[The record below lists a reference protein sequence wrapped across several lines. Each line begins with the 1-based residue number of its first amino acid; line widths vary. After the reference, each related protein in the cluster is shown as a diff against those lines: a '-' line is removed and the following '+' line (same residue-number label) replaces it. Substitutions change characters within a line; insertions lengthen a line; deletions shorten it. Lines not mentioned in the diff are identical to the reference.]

1 MVISYQTTLVAT
13 MRKYFTTLI
22 VIGCIIASIF
32 AIRRNFMQFNSIV
45 SIRNSQWEKVH
56 IQVRKGFSD
65 DPSRDQLIFDQFLDK
80 GQSRSFSVDNGDD
93 IVYRRDLNPNHPDGK
108 HFTEWSYAN
117 NDGSTICSV
126 DTP

>member
-1 MVISYQTTLVAT
+1 MVIGFQSTPFVT
-13 MRKYFTTLI
+13 MRKYFTI
-22 VIGCIIASIF
+22 IMVIGCIIAMIF

-80 GQSRSFSVDNGDD
+80 GQSRSFTVDNGDD
-93 IVYRRDLNPNHPDGK
+93 IVYRRDLDPNHPDGK
-108 HFTEWSYAN
+108 HFTKWTYAN
-117 NDGSTICSV
+117 YDGATICSV
-126 DTP
+126 DNP

>member
-1 MVISYQTTLVAT
+1 

-93 IVYRRDLNPNHPDGK
+93 VVYRRDLNPNHPDGK

-117 NDGSTICSV
+117 NVGSTICSV

>member
-1 MVISYQTTLVAT
+1 
-13 MRKYFTTLI
+13 MRKYYTTLI

-45 SIRNSQWEKVH
+45 SIHNSQWEKIR

-65 DPSRDQLIFDQFLDK
+65 DTSRDQLIFDQFLDK

-93 IVYRRDLNPNHPDGK
+93 IVYRRDLDPNHHDGK
-108 HFTEWSYAN
+108 HFTEWSQAN
-117 NDGSTICSV
+117 DDGSAICSI